1 MPFKFFNKK
10 NKVEQKQVE
19 QDKIHKASRDLQQHK
34 EEILRDIKQKRAE
47 HLSTKKS
54 VSTRKN
60 KDYYDSFYR
69 LGRNKSIWDDLYDVI
84 KPAVKFVERVY
95 HEYFENVF
103 TKFFFGASKFFFK
116 LGKSLIKKNKK
127 YYQSQYDKVKK
138 HVTTFWEDI
147 KDKVSGKTKN
157 DFIDRMS
164 KSISQNVLKKDY
176 EDLSRSD
183 QDTLR
188 KIAEKAFVGD
198 TDTAAD
204 MLVKLQDK
212 LATSEAPEGEKQRS
226 VFKFRL
232 SKSKEDSKQAGVSF
246 FKKGKI
252 GVTNKGIDEDK
263 DKEAVDSDL
272 GSIEEGVEKVGS
284 EAAKLEEN
292 KQELEKILKQE
303 IQANKVEQKDRRV
316 VRQLVGVKGASNT
329 EKVTPPTQLMK
340 SDTGTVENKKSFM
353 QKMKDYKDKA
363 QSRYSGFRRFT
374 GRLFSF
380 ERKTGRGIAD
390 DEAKPKG
397 IFRFFSIKKKG
408 IGGEGRK
415 PFGFLRLR
423 KKSVLPSDS
432 PKAIKF
438 RKTGKTKADLL
449 KGLPISDAKK
459 GYKSFFEGTGKATKG
474 LLDNMS
480 KSGGIFGRLFGALG
494 GKFFGNIGGAG
505 ELGSIASRG
514 LGGARSLAGLSRI
527 ASIGRILVPLFTN
540 PVGLIIIAMLVITA
554 LVTAGM
560 AFYFL
565 IRSIFRLFS
574 PTVEFSKAEGI
585 KEMYEAEELSKA
597 KMDISE
603 RRDRLGNLQVTAG
616 NMSAIGEY
624 VNLSAGLL
632 DKEAEK
638 GVYAGTAGG
647 ATQPKET
654 TASQQS
660 PVPTKTQEAKTSEKP
675 EKTVAPVMQGKET
688 QETGKETAQVPDR
701 SVQELN
707 QTTNEYIGSL
717 QAKTQAKATR
727 SSMIATATIQSSAAL
742 NRNENKESVV

>member
-60 KDYYDSFYR
+60 KDSYDSFYR
-69 LGRNKSIWDDLYDVI
+69 LGKNKSIWDDLYDVI

-103 TKFFFGASKFFFK
+103 TKFFFGVSKFFFK
-116 LGKSLIKKNKK
+116 LGKKLIKKNKK
-127 YYQSQYDKVKK
+127 YYQTQYDKVKK
-138 HVTTFWEDI
+138 HVKTFWEDI

-164 KSISQNVLKKDY
+164 KSISQNVLKKDYY

-212 LATSEAPEGEKQRS
+212 LAVSEAPEGEGKRS

-232 SKSKEDSKQAGVSF
+232 SKSKEDDRQAGVSF

-252 GVTNKGIDEDK
+252 GLTKKGIDEDK
-263 DKEAVDSDL
+263 DKDKEVIESDL
-272 GSIEEGVEKVGS
+272 GSIEEGVEKVES
-284 EAAKLEEN
+284 EASKLEEN

-316 VRQLVGVKGASNT
+316 VRQLVGVKGVATT
-329 EKVTPPTQLMK
+329 EKVTPSTQLMK
-340 SDTGTVENKKSFM
+340 SDAGTIGNKKSFI
-353 QKMKDYKDKA
+353 QRMKDFKDKA
-363 QSRYSGFRRFT
+363 QRRYSKFRRFT

-380 ERKTGRGIAD
+380 GRKADRGITGK
-390 DEAKPKG
+390 EAKP
-397 IFRFFSIKKKG
+397 IRFFSIKKKD
-408 IGGEGRK
+408 IGEKGRK
-415 PFGFLRLR
+415 LFSFLRVK

-432 PKAIKF
+432 QKAIKF
-438 RKTGKTKADLL
+438 RKTGQTKADLL

-494 GKFFGNIGGAG
+494 GKFFGNIGGAS
-505 ELGSIASRG
+505 ELGGVASRG

-527 ASIGRILVPLFTN
+527 AGIGRILVPLFTN

-565 IRSIFRLFS
+565 IRSIIRLFS

-616 NMSAIGEY
+616 NMAAIGEY

-638 GVYAGTAGG
+638 SVYAGTAGS

-654 TASQQS
+654 TPSQQS
-660 PVPTKTQEAKTSEKP
+660 LVPAKTQEAKTSEKP
-675 EKTVAPVMQGKET
+675 EKTVTPVMQSKET
-688 QETGKETAQVPDR
+688 QEAGKETAQVPDR
-701 SVQELN
+701 SLQELN
-707 QTTNEYIGSL
+707 QVTNEYIGSL
-717 QAKTQAKATR
+717 QAKTRAKATR
-727 SSMIATATIQSSAAL
+727 VSMITTATIQSSAAL
-742 NRNENKESVV
+742 NRNENKEPVV